1 MKINRFP
8 SSLAILSYT
17 FATTLLPVSAS
28 DFYSGVST
36 DVVQGS
42 EFFAGSNLTQGSGS
56 GFDAAEPHN
65 QLGGGGGA
73 FTWVTD
79 GSGADYYGA
88 GGGIGPTPIIV
99 FDLGSD
105 VLLSE
110 ISTWGYA
117 DTNSNGARDFS
128 LRFAT
133 SAEGAAG
140 FGTTIADQTGFI
152 AGFDY
157 GQRTSNPLTIFVTA
171 RYVEMT
177 ITDNWRGLDPGGSP
191 GGDRVGL
198 GEVAFEL
205 LAVVREPNI
214 AAPTESMPLLDFD
227 SPTSIEIPVTNTGDQ
242 DLIITGTNFIGANA
256 AAFTVTAV
264 TSPIAPLAIE
274 NVTLE
279 FNPAGLGGPI
289 SATLQ
294 ITSNDPD
301 TPTSEVLINSSL
313 PALGPDISVPAGFA
327 LTAGGL
333 AETLVIPV
341 ENLGRAQLDIASTNI
356 IGPNNANFVVTILPA
371 NIAALASD
379 NIEIAFDPAG
389 LSTGAI
395 SATFQI
401 LSNDPDTPTAEIL
414 LSGGI
419 AESFYPISSVTS
431 ATEPAGSDFY
441 LATNLIQG
449 PGTGFD
455 ALWPHDALGFAQP
468 FAWVTDAPNGGAG
481 DYFDP
486 VPAVRPNM
494 VFDLGSDVGLGEI
507 SFWGYSDDNANGA
520 NLFSLRFA
528 TSADGP
534 NGFGTSISYKPE
546 FAPIQ
551 DQTERQSFEFDQGV
565 FARYVEWMPL
575 DNFFG
580 INPPGGDRVG
590 AGEIAFA
597 VRAVDNEITI
607 LSIARGADD
616 VTLTFKSR
624 DGLSY
629 AIFRSPDLGET
640 GWQELD
646 DSFASQGDET
656 TFVDFNVPEG
666 IQRMFYQ
673 VRNAGE

>member
-1 MKINRFP
+1 
-8 SSLAILSYT
+8 
-17 FATTLLPVSAS
+17 
-28 DFYSGVST
+28 ST
-36 DVVQGS
+36 YFGQ
-42 EFFAGSNLTQGSGS
+42 
-56 GFDAAEPHN
+56 P
-65 QLGGGGGA
+65 GA
-73 FTWVTD
+73 
-79 GSGADYYGA
+79 GA
-88 GGGIGPTPIIV
+88 GGDRLGIG
-99 FDLGSD
+99 
-105 VLLSE
+105 E
-110 ISTWGYA
+110 IAFA
-117 DTNSNGARDFS
+117 DTEVPGEANIIIPDSVLPTLVDAVTTDFTISVFNSGGLELAISGTNLIGPNATAFSVLGAPAIID
-128 LRFAT
+128 
-133 SAEGAAG
+133 
-140 FGTTIADQTGFI
+140 
-152 AGFDY
+152 
-157 GQRTSNPLTIFVTA
+157 
-171 RYVEMT
+171 
-177 ITDNWRGLDPGGSP
+177 
-191 GGDRVGL
+191 
-198 GEVAFEL
+198 
-205 LAVVREPNI
+205 
-214 AAPTESMPLLDFD
+214 
-227 SPTSIEIPVTNTGDQ
+227 PTSSAD
-242 DLIITGTNFIGANA
+242 ITLQFD
-256 AAFTVTAV
+256 
-264 TSPIAPLAIE
+264 
-274 NVTLE
+274 
-279 FNPAGLGGPI
+279 PAGLGGPI

-301 TPTSEVLINSSL
+301 TPTAEVLINSSL
-313 PALGPDISVPAGFA
+313 PALGPDILVPAELA

-341 ENLGRAQLDIASTNI
+341 DNLGRAQLDIASINI
-356 IGPNNANFVVTILPA
+356 TGPNKANFVVTIPPA
-371 NIAALASD
+371 NIAALSSD
-379 NIEIAFDPAG
+379 SVEITFDPAG
-389 LSTGAI
+389 LSPGAI

-431 ATEPAGSDFY
+431 ATELGGSDFY

-455 ALWPHDALGFAQP
+455 ALWPHDALGFAQA

-481 DYFDP
+481 DYFAP

-520 NLFSLRFA
+520 NLFGLRFA

-534 NGFGTSISYKPE
+534 NGFGTSISYSPE

-551 DQTERQSFEFDQGV
+551 DQTQRQSFEFDQGV
-565 FARYVEWMPL
+565 FARYVEWVPL

-656 TFVDFNVPEG
+656 AFVDFNVPEG

>member
-1 MKINRFP
+1 MKNTVF
-8 SSLAILSYT
+8 LGIL
-17 FATTLLPVSAS
+17 LVSALCANAAV
-28 DFYSGVST
+28 FYTISSFDHNMVSENPGGDSELAGGPGV
-36 DVVQGS
+36 
-42 EFFAGSNLTQGSGS
+42 
-56 GFDAAEPHN
+56 GFNAAEPHN
-65 QLGGGGGA
+65 KTGGA
-73 FTWVTD
+73 NNWYTNAPGGFPSDYISVHAGPEYVWFDMGSDVPLNEISYWGYSTANANGMRDFNLTFASDAEGGAAGLGDESYGTTITLNPSFTALQESNLRQSFGFTQVNARYVRLEATSTYF
-79 GSGADYYGA
+79 GQPGAGA
-88 GGGIGPTPIIV
+88 GGDRLGIGEIA
-99 FDLGSD
+99 FADLAVNGEANIRVPDS
-105 VLLSE
+105 V
-110 ISTWGYA
+110 ISTLVYDA
-117 DTNSNGARDFS
+117 TTRFSISLVNSG
-128 LRFAT
+128 
-133 SAEGAAG
+133 
-140 FGTTIADQTGFI
+140 DQ
-152 AGFDY
+152 A
-157 GQRTSNPLTIFVTA
+157 LTIS
-171 RYVEMT
+171 E
-177 ITDNWRGLDPGGSP
+177 
-191 GGDRVGL
+191 
-198 GEVAFEL
+198 
-205 LAVVREPNI
+205 
-214 AAPTESMPLLDFD
+214 
-227 SPTSIEIPVTNTGDQ
+227 TN
-242 DLIITGTNFIGANA
+242 LIGTNATAFSVLGAPA
-256 AAFTVTAV
+256 IID
-264 TSPIAPLAIE
+264 PISSADI
-274 NVTLE
+274 TLQ
-279 FNPAGLGGPI
+279 FDPAGLGGPI

-301 TPTSEVLINSSL
+301 TPIAEVLINSSL
-313 PALGPDISVPAGFA
+313 PALGPDISVPAELVLSA
-327 LTAGGL
+327 DGL

-341 ENLGRAQLDIASTNI
+341 DNLGRAQLDIASANI
-356 IGPNNANFVVTILPA
+356 TGPNKANFVINILPA
-371 NIAALASD
+371 NIAALSSD
-379 NIEIAFDPAG
+379 SIEVAFDPAG

-395 SATFQI
+395 SATLQI

-455 ALWPHDALGFAQP
+455 ALWPHDALGFAQT

-486 VPAVRPNM
+486 VPVVRPNM

-507 SFWGYSDDNANGA
+507 SFWGYSDNNANGA

-534 NGFGTSISYKPE
+534 NGFGTSISYSPE

-551 DQTERQSFEFDQGV
+551 DQTQRQSFEFDQGV
-565 FARYVEWMPL
+565 FARYVEWVPL

-646 DSFASQGDET
+646 DSFSSQGDET
-656 TFVDFNVPEG
+656 AYVDFNVPEG

>member
-1 MKINRFP
+1 VIPTWLVVLASDSMLLSPTTRPGGANNWYTNAPGGFP
-8 SSLAILSYT
+8 SDYIA
-17 FATTLLPVSAS
+17 VH
-28 DFYSGVST
+28 
-36 DVVQGS
+36 
-42 EFFAGSNLTQGSGS
+42 AGP
-56 GFDAAEPHN
+56 EYV
-65 QLGGGGGA
+65 
-73 FTWVTD
+73 W
-79 GSGADYYGA
+79 
-88 GGGIGPTPIIV
+88 

-105 VLLSE
+105 VPLNE
-110 ISTWGYA
+110 ISYWGYSLGNA
-117 DTNSNGARDFS
+117 NGMRDFNLS
-128 LRFAT
+128 FA
-133 SAEGAAG
+133 SDAEGGAAG
-140 FGTTIADQTGFI
+140 LGDESYGTTITLNPSFTALQEDTLRQSFGFTQV
-152 AGFDY
+152 D
-157 GQRTSNPLTIFVTA
+157 A
-171 RYVEMT
+171 RYVRVEAT
-177 ITDNWRGLDPGGSP
+177 STYFGQPGAGA
-191 GGDRVGL
+191 GGDRLGIGEIAFADTEVPGEANIIIPDSVLPTLVDAVATDFTISVFNSGGL
-198 GEVAFEL
+198 ELAISGTNLIGPNATAFSVL
-205 LAVVREPNI
+205 G
-214 AAPTESMPLLDFD
+214 APAIID
-227 SPTSIEIPVTNTGDQ
+227 PTSSAD
-242 DLIITGTNFIGANA
+242 ITLQFD
-256 AAFTVTAV
+256 
-264 TSPIAPLAIE
+264 
-274 NVTLE
+274 
-279 FNPAGLGGPI
+279 PAGLGGPI

-301 TPTSEVLINSSL
+301 TPTAEVLINSSL
-313 PALGPDISVPAGFA
+313 PALGPDILVPAELA

-341 ENLGRAQLDIASTNI
+341 DNLGRAQLDIASINI
-356 IGPNNANFVVTILPA
+356 TGPNKANFVVTIPPA
-371 NIAALASD
+371 NIAALSSD
-379 NIEIAFDPAG
+379 SIEITFDPAG
-389 LSTGAI
+389 LSPGAI

-419 AESFYPISSVTS
+419 TESFYPISSVTS
-431 ATEPAGSDFY
+431 ATELGGSDFY

-449 PGTGFD
+449 AGTGFD
-455 ALWPHDALGFAQP
+455 ALWPHDALGFAQT

-534 NGFGTSISYKPE
+534 NGFGTSISYNPE

-551 DQTERQSFEFDQGV
+551 DQTQRQSFEFDQGV
-565 FARYVEWMPL
+565 FARYVEWVPL

-656 TFVDFNVPEG
+656 AFVDFNIPEG

>member
-1 MKINRFP
+1 MKNTVF
-8 SSLAILSYT
+8 LGILSASALCANAAVFYT
-17 FATTLLPVSAS
+17 ISSFDHNMVSENPGGDSELAGGP
-28 DFYSGVST
+28 GV
-36 DVVQGS
+36 
-42 EFFAGSNLTQGSGS
+42 
-56 GFDAAEPHN
+56 GFNAAEPHN
-65 QLGGGGGA
+65 KTGGA
-73 FTWVTD
+73 NNWYTNAPGGFP
-79 GSGADYYGA
+79 SDYISVHA
-88 GGGIGPTPIIV
+88 GPEYV
-99 FDLGSD
+99 WFDMGSD
-105 VLLSE
+105 VPLNE
-110 ISTWGYA
+110 ISYWGYSTGNA
-117 DTNSNGARDFS
+117 NGMRNFN
-128 LRFAT
+128 LTFA
-133 SAEGAAG
+133 SDAEGGAAG
-140 FGTTIADQTGFI
+140 LGDESYGTTITLNPSFTALQEDTLRQS
-152 AGFDY
+152 FDFT
-157 GQRTSNPLTIFVTA
+157 QVNA
-171 RYVEMT
+171 RYVRLEAT
-177 ITDNWRGLDPGGSP
+177 STYFGQPGAGL
-191 GGDRVGL
+191 GGDRL
-198 GEVAFEL
+198 GIGEIAFADF
-205 LAVVREPNI
+205 AVNGEANVRVPDSVIPTLVYDATTDFSISLVNSGDQALTISETNLI
-214 AAPTESMPLLDFD
+214 GTNATAFSVFGAPAIID
-227 SPTSIEIPVTNTGDQ
+227 PTSSAD
-242 DLIITGTNFIGANA
+242 ITLQFD
-256 AAFTVTAV
+256 
-264 TSPIAPLAIE
+264 
-274 NVTLE
+274 
-279 FNPAGLGGPI
+279 PAGLGGPI

-301 TPTSEVLINSSL
+301 TPIAEVLINSLL
-313 PALGPDISVPAGFA
+313 PALGPDISVPAELA
-327 LTAGGL
+327 LSADGL

-341 ENLGRAQLDIASTNI
+341 DNLGRAQLDIASANI
-356 IGPNNANFVVTILPA
+356 TGPNKANFVITILPA
-371 NIAALASD
+371 NIAALSSD
-379 NIEIAFDPAG
+379 SIEIAFDPAG

-431 ATEPAGSDFY
+431 ATEQVGSDFY

-455 ALWPHDALGFAQP
+455 VLWPHEALGFAQAY
-468 FAWVTDAPNGGAG
+468 AWVTDAPNGGSG

-486 VPAVRPNM
+486 VPAVGPNM

-507 SFWGYSDDNANGA
+507 SFWGYSDNNANGA
-520 NLFSLRFA
+520 NLFRLRFA

-534 NGFGTSISYKPE
+534 NGFGTSISYSPE
-546 FAPIQ
+546 FAPNQ
-551 DQTERQSFEFDQGV
+551 DQTQRQSFEFDQGV
-565 FARYVEWMPL
+565 FARYVEWVPL

-597 VRAVDNEITI
+597 VRAVDNEIDI

-640 GWQELD
+640 GWLELD

-656 TFVDFNVPEG
+656 AYVDFNVPEG

>member
-1 MKINRFP
+1 MKFTIPAFSIALVLSTLCSIQAADFRPITAFAHNMVSDNP
-8 SSLAILSYT
+8 GGDPELAGG
-17 FATTLLPVSAS
+17 
-28 DFYSGVST
+28 SGV
-36 DVVQGS
+36 
-42 EFFAGSNLTQGSGS
+42 
-56 GFDAAEPHN
+56 GFNAAEPHN
-65 QLGGGGGA
+65 KTGGANNWYTNAPGGFPSDYISVHAGPEYIWFDFGSDVPLNEISYWGYSTGNANGMRDFNLSFASDAGGGA
-73 FTWVTD
+73 AGLGDESYGTTITLNPSFTALQEDTLRQSFGFTQVDARYVRVEATSTYF
-79 GSGADYYGA
+79 GQPGAGA
-88 GGGIGPTPIIV
+88 GGDRLGIG
-99 FDLGSD
+99 
-105 VLLSE
+105 E
-110 ISTWGYA
+110 IAFA
-117 DTNSNGARDFS
+117 DTEVPGEANIIIPDSVMPTLVYDATTDFTISVFNSG
-128 LRFAT
+128 
-133 SAEGAAG
+133 
-140 FGTTIADQTGFI
+140 
-152 AGFDY
+152 
-157 GQRTSNPLTIFVTA
+157 GQELTISGTNLIGTNATA
-171 RYVEMT
+171 FSV
-177 ITDNWRGLDPGGSP
+177 
-191 GGDRVGL
+191 L
-198 GEVAFEL
+198 G
-205 LAVVREPNI
+205 
-214 AAPTESMPLLDFD
+214 APAIID
-227 SPTSIEIPVTNTGDQ
+227 PTSSAD
-242 DLIITGTNFIGANA
+242 ITLQFD
-256 AAFTVTAV
+256 
-264 TSPIAPLAIE
+264 
-274 NVTLE
+274 
-279 FNPAGLGGPI
+279 PAGLGGPI

-301 TPTSEVLINSSL
+301 TPTAEVLINSSL
-313 PALGPDISVPAGFA
+313 PALGPDISVPAGLA
-327 LTAGGL
+327 LTAAGL

-356 IGPNNANFVVTILPA
+356 IGPNKANFVVTILPA

-379 NIEIAFDPAG
+379 SIEIAFDPAG

-395 SATFQI
+395 SATLQI
-401 LSNDPDTPTAEIL
+401 LSNDPDTPTAEIF

-431 ATEPAGSDFY
+431 ATEPVGSDFY

-455 ALWPHDALGFAQP
+455 TLWPHDALGFAQS

-534 NGFGTSISYKPE
+534 TGFGTSISYNPE

-551 DQTERQSFEFDQGV
+551 DQTQRQSFEFDQGV
-565 FARYVEWMPL
+565 FARYVEWVPL

-607 LSIARGADD
+607 LSIARGAGD

-656 TFVDFNVPEG
+656 DFVDFNVPEG

>member
-1 MKINRFP
+1 MKFTSPIFAGA
-8 SSLAILSYT
+8 LVLS
-17 FATTLLPVSAS
+17 TLCSMQAADFRPITAFDHNMVSANPGG
-28 DFYSGVST
+28 D
-36 DVVQGS
+36 
-42 EFFAGSNLTQGSGS
+42 SNLAGGPGV
-56 GFDAAEPHN
+56 GFNAAEPHSKT
-65 QLGGGGGA
+65 GGA
-73 FTWVTD
+73 NNWYTDAPGGFPSDYISVHAGPEYVWFDMGSDVPLNEISYWGYSTGNANGMRDFNLSFASDAEGGAAGLGDESYGTTITLNPSFTALQEDTLRQSFGFTQVDARYVRVEATSTYF
-79 GSGADYYGA
+79 GQPGAGA
-88 GGGIGPTPIIV
+88 GGDRLGIGEIAFADLAVNGEANIRVPDSVMPTLV
-99 FDLGSD
+99 YDA
-105 VLLSE
+105 
-110 ISTWGYA
+110 T
-117 DTNSNGARDFS
+117 TDFS
-128 LRFAT
+128 ISLVN
-133 SAEGAAG
+133 SG
-140 FGTTIADQTGFI
+140 DQ
-152 AGFDY
+152 A
-157 GQRTSNPLTIFVTA
+157 LTIS
-171 RYVEMT
+171 E
-177 ITDNWRGLDPGGSP
+177 
-191 GGDRVGL
+191 
-198 GEVAFEL
+198 
-205 LAVVREPNI
+205 
-214 AAPTESMPLLDFD
+214 
-227 SPTSIEIPVTNTGDQ
+227 
-242 DLIITGTNFIGANA
+242 TNFIGTNA
-256 AAFTVTAV
+256 TAFSVLTAPTIIDP
-264 TSPIAPLAIE
+264 TSSADI
-274 NVTLE
+274 TLQ
-279 FNPAGLGGPI
+279 FDPAGLGGPI
-289 SATLQ
+289 SATLL

-301 TPTSEVLINSSL
+301 TPAAEVLINSSL
-313 PALGPDISVPAGFA
+313 PALGPDISVPAGLA
-327 LTAGGL
+327 LTAGRL
-333 AETLVIPV
+333 AETLVVPV

-356 IGPNNANFVVTILPA
+356 IGPNKANFVVTILPA

-379 NIEIAFDPAG
+379 SIEIAFDPAG

-431 ATEPAGSDFY
+431 ATEQVGSDFY

-455 ALWPHDALGFAQP
+455 ALWPHDALGFAQA

-507 SFWGYSDDNANGA
+507 SFWGYSDNNANGA

-534 NGFGTSISYKPE
+534 NGFGTSISYSPE

-551 DQTERQSFEFDQGV
+551 DQTQRQSFEFDQGV
-565 FARYVEWMPL
+565 FARYVEWVPL

-656 TFVDFNVPEG
+656 DFVDFNVPEG